1 MKNHYQTLG
10 VHPTADTDTIK
21 NVFRSLAQK
30 YHPDRKTGDLEKF
43 QAINEAYQVLD
54 DPERRKQ
61 YDETGCGDERRDL
74 LMPILSSLL
83 FQVISAS
90 DVLHDDI
97 IARMREY
104 LNEQCTK
111 GKRAIEKLEI
121 EIKKLEAFNGRISV
135 NDGAENILL
144 TLTTGQIQI
153 IKGAIAMQE
162 EQITNLDGI
171 KDILDGMSYQID
183 QGSAAQD
190 IFSSLRRYQSLAG
203 GNQAGNQQVGY

>member
-10 VHPTADTDTIK
+10 VHPTADIDTIK
-21 NVFRSLAQK
+21 NVYRSLAQK
-30 YHPDRKTGDLEKF
+30 HHPDRDTGDLEKF
-43 QAINEAYQVLD
+43 QALNEAYQVLG

-61 YDETGCGDERRDL
+61 YDETGCGDEKLDL

-83 FQVISAS
+83 FQVIGAS

-104 LNEQCTK
+104 VNEQCTQ

-121 EIKKLEAFNGRISV
+121 EIKKLEAFNGRIAV
-135 NDGAENILL
+135 KAGTENILL

-153 IKGAIAMQE
+153 IKGAITMQE
-162 EQITNLDGI
+162 EQITNFDGI

-183 QGSAAQD
+183 QSSAAQD
-190 IFSSLRRYQSLAG
+190 IFNSLRQYQSIAA